1 MNDVCFGTH
10 IVSDFNILY
19 YMLVGRDINSNIF
32 CWISPV
38 EIFRNIN
45 NNKILMIIIIMI
57 IIITI
62 LITIIL
68 LLLLLLLLLLIII
81 EKKQ

>member
-45 NNKILMIIIIMI
+45 NNKILMIIIIIMI

-62 LITIIL
+62 LITIII
-68 LLLLLLLLLLIII
+68 LLLLLIII
-81 EKKQ
+81 IIEKKQ